1 MQKLSTEL
9 PRRRLSAKPAGLAPH
24 SPASPRSERTSRGGG
39 GCLHVQ
45 GARVMD
51 IDAVAGALG
60 VDPLP
65 DAAAAAAAAPHAQ
78 LAPLGAFD
86 PQPVAPPPAAGG
98 PSSLPAVHGVAA
110 PVAASGPLAASG
122 GGISFKD
129 VVVGL
134 RNDPSLS
141 DAVKAQ
147 ISVMSEKYNSNDKQA
162 FFSQLKAL
170 VGKERIKQV
179 MIAIKRGAPGASG
192 AADRPPKRGA
202 PDSQEVA
209 PSPNPNP

>member
-1 MQKLSTEL
+1 
-9 PRRRLSAKPAGLAPH
+9 
-24 SPASPRSERTSRGGG
+24 
-39 GCLHVQ
+39 
-45 GARVMD
+45 MD
-51 IDAVAGALG
+51 IDALAGALG
-60 VDPLP
+60 VNTLP
-65 DAAAAAAAAPHAQ
+65 DAAAAAAAPHAQ

-86 PQPVAPPPAAGG
+86 AQPVVPQPAADG

-110 PVAASGPLAASG
+110 PVVSPASGSAAPASG
-122 GGISFKD
+122 GGISFKELVD
-129 VVVGL
+129 GL
-134 RNDPSLS
+134 RNDPTLS

-147 ISVMSEKYNSNDKQA
+147 ISDMSERYNPNDKQA

-202 PDSQEVA
+202 PDSQEVSSLTLTLTLTLTQTLTLTLPLTLTRARRRRRRRSGCA
-209 PSPNPNP
+209 PT

>member
-1 MQKLSTEL
+1 M
-9 PRRRLSAKPAGLAPH
+9 
-24 SPASPRSERTSRGGG
+24 
-39 GCLHVQ
+39 
-45 GARVMD
+45 
-51 IDAVAGALG
+51 
-60 VDPLP
+60 
-65 DAAAAAAAAPHAQ
+65 
-78 LAPLGAFD
+78 
-86 PQPVAPPPAAGG
+86 
-98 PSSLPAVHGVAA
+98 
-110 PVAASGPLAASG
+110 AASGSLAASG